1 MKNTVIL
8 AAIFSAFLAGCNQ
21 LETPESN
28 IEEKES
34 SFHATFVDMTF
45 DGVLY
50 ASNDWNPERTIE
62 QQLLYTI
69 GQLNGNNAVGRLD
82 KVEVTDLEIEK
93 IDGDYRFDYT
103 VTMPV
108 AWGKTSPV
116 PETYEFVLPISTRYQ
131 DLTRFAE
138 KYGKDCVSY
147 SAHDVD
153 SGSMWYYYR
162 PGMTFCKLDEI
173 DVMKAV
179 ASVAP
184 STLQTSGKYPE
195 YDDVWKD
202 GRLEVVAI
210 FGRASEDKPADTD
223 IGTRNFRNFIRKIE
237 NVVPNAV
244 STPAEYEGNL
254 GVDITD
260 MHIEGQLDDERKISV
275 TVLVVDNV
283 RTAGSDFQERYRSLT
298 PTADLI
304 IYNGHAGLGRN
315 IKALASR
322 GDWVAEQYV
331 IVFMNGCDTYA
342 YVDDA
347 LYAAHR
353 EVNPD
358 DPIGTR
364 YVDLVTN
371 AMPAYFRDMTEASM
385 AMVDALSNPD
395 KPLKYDEIFAN
406 IADDQLVLVTG
417 EDDNVYEP

>member
-1 MKNTVIL
+1 MVFLAWHTFCITVGHHLHAFTEPIVMKNTVIL
-8 AAIFSAFLAGCNQ
+8 AALFSAFLAGCNQ

-179 ASVAP
+179 ATVAP
-184 STLQTSGKYPE
+184 STLQTSGNIQNMTMCGKM
-195 YDDVWKD
+195 DVSRWSPSSV
-202 GRLEVVAI
+202 E
-210 FGRASEDKPADTD
+210 RA
-223 IGTRNFRNFIRKIE
+223 
-237 NVVPNAV
+237 
-244 STPAEYEGNL
+244 
-254 GVDITD
+254 
-260 MHIEGQLDDERKISV
+260 
-275 TVLVVDNV
+275 
-283 RTAGSDFQERYRSLT
+283 RTNQPT
-298 PTADLI
+298 PTSAP
-304 IYNGHAGLGRN
+304 ATLGISSAR
-315 IKALASR
+315 SR
-322 GDWVAEQYV
+322 TLFQTLSVHPLNTKV
-331 IVFMNGCDTYA
+331 I
-342 YVDDA
+342 
-347 LYAAHR
+347 
-353 EVNPD
+353 
-358 DPIGTR
+358 
-364 YVDLVTN
+364 
-371 AMPAYFRDMTEASM
+371 
-385 AMVDALSNPD
+385 
-395 KPLKYDEIFAN
+395 
-406 IADDQLVLVTG
+406 LVLISPTCTSKGNWMMSVKSRSQYWLSTMSG
-417 EDDNVYEP
+417 PPGLTSKSAIEPDAYSRPDHLQRSCRTWA